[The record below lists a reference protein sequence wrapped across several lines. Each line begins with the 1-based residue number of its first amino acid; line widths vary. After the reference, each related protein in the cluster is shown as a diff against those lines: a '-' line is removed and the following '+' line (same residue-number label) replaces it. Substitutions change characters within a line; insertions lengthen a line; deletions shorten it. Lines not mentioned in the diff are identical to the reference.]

1 MKNSK
6 PVIGCSFSD
15 TPHEYSVIIVGEVR
29 EGVFHVLDQAQM
41 FCKPMDD
48 RKPDSEF
55 RKKIA
60 ELSKKWNA
68 EILDTR
74 KSFRHLEERLE
85 PKIKTNNG
93 KRNSF
98 KRGK

>member
-1 MKNSK
+1 MENYK

-15 TPHEYSVIIVGEVR
+15 TPYEYSVIIVGEVR
-29 EGVFHVLDQAQM
+29 EGLFYILDEAQM
-41 FCKPMDD
+41 FCKPGDD

-68 EILDTR
+68 EILDTK

-85 PKIKTNNG
+85 TKNKKSHG
-93 KRNSF
+93 KRNST